1 MRDGNSGQFK
11 AIKENIGQD
20 WANMEVGQ
28 GFLQEPMV
36 LSEQVSLAIELLI
49 SPLSSVERVR
59 VREYIPAPKR
69 TISTVR
75 LQDPQK
81 RSCSYCILTFYTG
94 YIAIC

>member
-36 LSEQVSLAIELLI
+36 LSEQVSLAN
-49 SPLSSVERVR
+49 
-59 VREYIPAPKR
+59 
-69 TISTVR
+69 
-75 LQDPQK
+75 
-81 RSCSYCILTFYTG
+81 SYLGVGTLVP
-94 YIAIC
+94 